1 MRTNADMLT
10 SATSSTYI
18 EWLVRDKL
26 GLTDKEWKT
35 YNFLINSL
43 AKIEFISIHPQDEN
57 RASDGL
63 ELRKQFTDETGYF
76 LDGTSGLPVKCSM
89 LELLA
94 ALAIKV
100 ENRLMRNISIGD
112 RTSKWFFIMIENMGC
127 SNITNTNWK
136 YDDENYSRAFQQYR
150 KLWIREHII
159 TIIVIILALF
169 LVPMAIARVYQ
180 VKEEIDNADIF
191 KLRR

>member
-112 RTSKWFFIMIENMGC
+112 RTSKWFFIMI
-127 SNITNTNWK
+127 
-136 YDDENYSRAFQQYR
+136 
-150 KLWIREHII
+150 
-159 TIIVIILALF
+159 
-169 LVPMAIARVYQ
+169 
-180 VKEEIDNADIF
+180 
-191 KLRR
+191 